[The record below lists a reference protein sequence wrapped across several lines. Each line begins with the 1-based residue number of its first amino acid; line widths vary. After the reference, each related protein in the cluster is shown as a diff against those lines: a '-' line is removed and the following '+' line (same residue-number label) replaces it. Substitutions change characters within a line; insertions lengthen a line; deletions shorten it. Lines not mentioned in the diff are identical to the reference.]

1 MEIYDDAFDRR
12 DHIQSLIDQYEEIM
26 DEIDVIGREA
36 KDKVYSKDVF
46 GRGKSLITDV
56 SRIKW
61 GASSQWSFAP
71 NCACLETMTAGE
83 TQLTLLISNYFE
95 VFQNSKMTII

>member
-26 DEIDVIGREA
+26 DEIDVLGREA

-56 SRIKW
+56 SI
-61 GASSQWSFAP
+61 
-71 NCACLETMTAGE
+71 
-83 TQLTLLISNYFE
+83 LTIFWAIISNNLFDLK
-95 VFQNSKMTII
+95 F

>member
-26 DEIDVIGREA
+26 DEIDVLGREA

-56 SRIKW
+56 SILTIFWPLMFGPLFQIIYLTSNSDLNLKW
-61 GASSQWSFAP
+61 K
-71 NCACLETMTAGE
+71 C
-83 TQLTLLISNYFE
+83 
-95 VFQNSKMTII
+95 

>member
-12 DHIQSLIDQYEEIM
+12 DHIQTLIDQYEEIM
-26 DEIDVIGREA
+26 DEIDVLGREA

-56 SRIKW
+56 SIPTIFW
-61 GASSQWSFAP
+61 AI
-71 NCACLETMTAGE
+71 
-83 TQLTLLISNYFE
+83 ISNNLFDLKFCFE
-95 VFQNSKMTII
+95 MKMLRA

>member
-26 DEIDVIGREA
+26 DEIDVLGREA

-56 SRIKW
+56 SILIFVSLIF
-61 GASSQWSFAP
+61 GPLFQIVY
-71 NCACLETMTAGE
+71 
-83 TQLTLLISNYFE
+83 LTSN
-95 VFQNSKMTII
+95 SDLK

>member
-26 DEIDVIGREA
+26 DEIDVLGREA

-56 SRIKW
+56 SIPTIFW
-61 GASSQWSFAP
+61 AI
-71 NCACLETMTAGE
+71 
-83 TQLTLLISNYFE
+83 ISNNLFDLK
-95 VFQNSKMTII
+95 F

>member
-26 DEIDVIGREA
+26 DEIDVLGREA

-56 SRIKW
+56 SI
-61 GASSQWSFAP
+61 
-71 NCACLETMTAGE
+71 
-83 TQLTLLISNYFE
+83 LTIFWALIFGLLFQIIYLTSN
-95 VFQNSKMTII
+95 SDLK

>member
-12 DHIQSLIDQYEEIM
+12 DHIQILIDQYEEIM
-26 DEIDVIGREA
+26 DEIDVLGREA

-56 SRIKW
+56 SI
-61 GASSQWSFAP
+61 
-71 NCACLETMTAGE
+71 
-83 TQLTLLISNYFE
+83 LTIFWALIFGPLFQIIYLTSN
-95 VFQNSKMTII
+95 SDLK

>member
-26 DEIDVIGREA
+26 DEIDAIGREA
-36 KDKVYSKDVF
+36 KNKVYSKDVF

-56 SRIKW
+56 STLT
-61 GASSQWSFAP
+61 SS
-71 NCACLETMTAGE
+71 
-83 TQLTLLISNYFE
+83 
-95 VFQNSKMTII
+95 

>member
-26 DEIDVIGREA
+26 DEIDVLGREA

-56 SRIKW
+56 SI
-61 GASSQWSFAP
+61 
-71 NCACLETMTAGE
+71 
-83 TQLTLLISNYFE
+83 LTIFWPLMFGPLFQIIYLTSNSDL
-95 VFQNSKMTII
+95 NLK

>member
-26 DEIDVIGREA
+26 DEIDEIGREA
-36 KDKVYSKDVF
+36 KNKVYSKDVF

-56 SRIKW
+56 S
-61 GASSQWSFAP
+61 
-71 NCACLETMTAGE
+71 
-83 TQLTLLISNYFE
+83 TQLFLEVYDLLFLE
-95 VFQNSKMTII
+95 PW

>member
-26 DEIDVIGREA
+26 DEIDVLGREA

-56 SRIKW
+56 SILGLNFW
-61 GASSQWSFAP
+61 P
-71 NCACLETMTAGE
+71 I
-83 TQLTLLISNYFE
+83 ISNNFFDLKFGFE
-95 VFQNSKMTII
+95 FEMKLLRA

>member
-56 SRIKW
+56 SILTV
-61 GASSQWSFAP
+61 F
-71 NCACLETMTAGE
+71 ET
-83 TQLTLLISNYFE
+83 
-95 VFQNSKMTII
+95 FQKSIMTII

>member
-12 DHIQSLIDQYEEIM
+12 DHIQTLIDQYEEIM

-36 KDKVYSKDVF
+36 KNKVYSKDVF

-56 SRIKW
+56 SILTVFWALIFGILFQIIYLTSNSDLNLKW
-61 GASSQWSFAP
+61 K
-71 NCACLETMTAGE
+71 C
-83 TQLTLLISNYFE
+83 
-95 VFQNSKMTII
+95 

>member
-26 DEIDVIGREA
+26 DEIDVLGREA

-56 SRIKW
+56 SI
-61 GASSQWSFAP
+61 
-71 NCACLETMTAGE
+71 
-83 TQLTLLISNYFE
+83 LTIFWAIISNNLFDLKFCFE
-95 VFQNSKMTII
+95 MKMLRA

>member
-56 SRIKW
+56 SIQLN
-61 GASSQWSFAP
+61 S
-71 NCACLETMTAGE
+71 CAFFLFDARTFFG
-83 TQLTLLISNYFE
+83 
-95 VFQNSKMTII
+95 

>member
-26 DEIDVIGREA
+26 DEIDAIGREA
-36 KDKVYSKDVF
+36 KNKVYSKDVF

-56 SRIKW
+56 ST
-61 GASSQWSFAP
+61 SF
-71 NCACLETMTAGE
+71 LEVIDIMAV
-83 TQLTLLISNYFE
+83 NYSGI
-95 VFQNSKMTII
+95 NYKMTIP

>member
-26 DEIDVIGREA
+26 DEIDVLGREA

-56 SRIKW
+56 SI
-61 GASSQWSFAP
+61 
-71 NCACLETMTAGE
+71 
-83 TQLTLLISNYFE
+83 LTILMGLNFWPIISNNLLDLKF
-95 VFQNSKMTII
+95 

>member
-26 DEIDVIGREA
+26 DEIDVLGREA

-56 SRIKW
+56 SIPTIFW
-61 GASSQWSFAP
+61 AI
-71 NCACLETMTAGE
+71 
-83 TQLTLLISNYFE
+83 ISNNLFDLKFCFE
-95 VFQNSKMTII
+95 MKMLRA

>member
-12 DHIQSLIDQYEEIM
+12 DHIQILIDQYEEIM

-56 SRIKW
+56 SILTVFW
-61 GASSQWSFAP
+61 ALIFDPLFQIIYLSS
-71 NCACLETMTAGE
+71 E
-83 TQLTLLISNYFE
+83 FE
-95 VFQNSKMTII
+95 MKMLRA

>member
-12 DHIQSLIDQYEEIM
+12 DHIKTLIDQYEEIM

-36 KDKVYSKDVF
+36 KNKVYSKDVF

-56 SRIKW
+56 SI
-61 GASSQWSFAP
+61 
-71 NCACLETMTAGE
+71 
-83 TQLTLLISNYFE
+83 LTVFWAFIFGPLFQITYLTSNYDL
-95 VFQNSKMTII
+95 NLK

>member
-56 SRIKW
+56 SRI
-61 GASSQWSFAP
+61 
-71 NCACLETMTAGE
+71 L
-83 TQLTLLISNYFE
+83 E
-95 VFQNSKMTII
+95 VFYFRWLRIKGIYATFPITIALFSNHLKQSPSYF

>member
-56 SRIKW
+56 SILTV
-61 GASSQWSFAP
+61 F
-71 NCACLETMTAGE
+71 ET
-83 TQLTLLISNYFE
+83 
-95 VFQNSKMTII
+95 FQKSKMTII

>member
-26 DEIDVIGREA
+26 DEIDVLGREA

-56 SRIKW
+56 SI
-61 GASSQWSFAP
+61 
-71 NCACLETMTAGE
+71 
-83 TQLTLLISNYFE
+83 LTILMGLNFWPIISNNLFDLK
-95 VFQNSKMTII
+95 F

>member
-26 DEIDVIGREA
+26 DEIDAIGREA
-36 KDKVYSKDVF
+36 KNKVYSKDVF

-56 SRIKW
+56 STSFLEVIDI
-61 GASSQWSFAP
+61 GSQLF
-71 NCACLETMTAGE
+71 LEP
-83 TQLTLLISNYFE
+83 L
-95 VFQNSKMTII
+95 

>member
-61 GASSQWSFAP
+61 GASSQWLLRAELHMFRDDDRR
-71 NCACLETMTAGE
+71 EDTAHF
-83 TQLTLLISNYFE
+83 TYFE
-95 VFQNSKMTII
+95 LF

>member
-56 SRIKW
+56 SIPTIFW
-61 GASSQWSFAP
+61 AI
-71 NCACLETMTAGE
+71 
-83 TQLTLLISNYFE
+83 ISNNLFDLKFCFE
-95 VFQNSKMTII
+95 MKMLRA

>member
-26 DEIDVIGREA
+26 DEIDAIGREA
-36 KDKVYSKDVF
+36 KNKVYSKDVF

-56 SRIKW
+56 S
-61 GASSQWSFAP
+61 AQLF
-71 NCACLETMTAGE
+71 LEVYD
-83 TQLTLLISNYFE
+83 LLFLE
-95 VFQNSKMTII
+95 PW